1 MGASVFISAV
11 GAAAPTLRIGAADV
25 GAAWGRKGGR
35 ASSAV
40 CAPDEDTLTLAAGAA
55 VHALETAGI
64 DLRTLLPAPSCCVPL
79 TMVLSSEMLQNELHE
94 PHLTISL

>member
-64 DLRTLLPAPSCCVPL
+64 DLRPSTVSGGVARGRRSPRDRV
-79 TMVLSSEMLQNELHE
+79 TRS
-94 PHLTISL
+94 